1 MLGEAQWQWLA
12 AQLQTPADVRFI
24 VSGVQMVVEGH
35 GWEGWHNLPLEQVKL
50 RQLIQRT
57 DAKGV
62 VLLSGDRHIGAI
74 YKSPSPNMYPLYEI
88 TSSGLTHA
96 WSTANE
102 AGPNRLG
109 NLVTQNHFALIE
121 LDWQHRRLQI
131 GFKNTDDQWLKRES
145 IALSELQ

>member
-1 MLGEAQWQWLA
+1 
-12 AQLQTPADVRFI
+12 
-24 VSGVQMVVEGH
+24 
-35 GWEGWHNLPLEQVKL
+35 
-50 RQLIQRT
+50 
-57 DAKGV
+57 
-62 VLLSGDRHIGAI
+62 
-74 YKSPSPNMYPLYEI
+74 
-88 TSSGLTHA
+88 LTHA